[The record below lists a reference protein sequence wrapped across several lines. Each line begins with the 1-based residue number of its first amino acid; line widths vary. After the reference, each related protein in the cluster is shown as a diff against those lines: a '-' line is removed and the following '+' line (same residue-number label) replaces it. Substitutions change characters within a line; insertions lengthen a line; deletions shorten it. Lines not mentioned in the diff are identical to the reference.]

1 MNLSLSHLDYTQTP
15 NPIERA
21 GTILI
26 LFYWHHPPS
35 PLENRQPKTET
46 LPLEKYSISQWVLS
60 HKLHNSQ
67 ATNLVNSPKKQKS
80 KILLLFFVFKMNSV
94 SSSSQL
100 KIHLPHFSEPH
111 SRNVSDTRKL
121 QLPFSSSSFS
131 TLYFSRSLGF
141 PFRSDFNFPRGF
153 FILLSISL

>member
-1 MNLSLSHLDYTQTP
+1 MQGMTSKAHIIL
-15 NPIERA
+15 
-21 GTILI
+21 TI
-26 LFYWHHPPS
+26 
-35 PLENRQPKTET
+35 NRWLKTET
-46 LPLEKYSISQWVLS
+46 LPTEKYSISQWVLR

-67 ATNLVNSPKKQKS
+67 VTNLVNSQTTNTPSKKK

-94 SSSSQL
+94 SSSSRL
-100 KIHLPHFSEPH
+100 KIHLPHFSDPH

-121 QLPFSSSSFS
+121 QLPFSSSSSSFP

-153 FILLSISL
+153 FILLSISF

>member
-1 MNLSLSHLDYTQTP
+1 MNLSLSHLDYTHTP

-26 LFYWHHPPS
+26 LFYWHHPP
-35 PLENRQPKTET
+35 PPPQENRQPKTET
-46 LPLEKYSISQWVLS
+46 LPLEKYSISQRVLS
-60 HKLHNSQ
+60 HKLRNSH
-67 ATNLVNSPKKQKS
+67 LVNSPKKQKN